1 MKDARAFRKELSCM
15 ERDSELQTRVR
26 RSIEKLLKLS
36 LQVSAKLFPNDVIA
50 TKINDVIDELNGTA
64 QVPFGLLAEVQ
75 EISVEDKIAQLDVEI
90 QELFTMT
97 LLSDPKHHKKS
108 EIVKQAYK
116 HLKEYRALLE
126 GDIKKK
132 YTSHPA
138 YKVELDDEAILK
150 KYKQLGSL
158 RAVGKAL
165 GCDPKTVKERL
176 IRMGH
181 IKG

>member
-1 MKDARAFRKELSCM
+1 M
-15 ERDSELQTRVR
+15 EKDSELQTRVR
-26 RSIEKLLKLS
+26 CSIEKLLKLS
-36 LQVSAKLFPNDVIA
+36 LQVSAELFPNDVIA
-50 TKINDVIDELNGTA
+50 TKINDVIDELKGTA
-64 QVPFGLLAEVQ
+64 RAPFGLLAEVQ
-75 EISVEDKIAQLDVEI
+75 EISTEEKIAQLDEEI
-90 QELFTMT
+90 QELFSIA
-97 LLSDPKHHKKS
+97 LSESPKNHKKT
-108 EIVKQAYK
+108 EKVTQAYK

-126 GDIKKK
+126 GDVKKK

-138 YKVELDDEAILK
+138 YKAELDDEAILK